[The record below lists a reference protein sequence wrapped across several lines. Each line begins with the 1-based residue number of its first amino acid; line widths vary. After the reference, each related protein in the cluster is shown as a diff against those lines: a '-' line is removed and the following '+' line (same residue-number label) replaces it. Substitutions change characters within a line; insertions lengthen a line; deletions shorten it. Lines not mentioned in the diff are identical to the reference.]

1 MTLTGEFFA
10 FMSLALVAVIGGV
23 LLLNLTKVIHMV
35 VALVFTFVSIAGIY
49 VLLSAEFLAVIQ
61 VMIYSGAITI
71 MMLFGIMLTRHHG
84 DEAEPKGGMS
94 QACTVAR
101 RNWLWSKLVYFGIYD
116 LNFEAV
122 PNTPHENNT
131 EQIGVS
137 LFSQYIIPFELTSVI
152 LLVALVGAI
161 VLARKDDEKEG
172 DQE

>member
-49 VLLSAEFLAVIQ
+49 VLLSAEFVAVVQ

-71 MMLFGIMLTRHHG
+71 IMLFGIMLTRHHSD
-84 DEAEPKGGMS
+84 DEEAKTG
-94 QACTVAR
+94 T
-101 RNWLWSKLVYFGIYD
+101 WKKLLLFLGVLGFGAAVYLGIYD

-122 PNTPHENNT
+122 PNTLHENNT
-131 EQIGVS
+131 EQIGIALYS
-137 LFSQYIIPFELTSVI
+137 EYIIPFELTSVI
-152 LLVALVGAI
+152 LLVALIGAI

-172 DQE
+172 E